1 MKSSALQAIFWVF
14 VIFCSTVQT
23 QPQTKPAKKEAP
35 SSISGKV
42 TIKGKGAPGIV
53 VGMRAG
59 DLGGYGSQWTAP
71 YKATTDEEGNYR
83 ITNVASGSYRILPAA
98 PAFVN
103 SGDPG
108 GKTLIITAG
117 ETVEDMDFTLTLGGV
132 ITGKALDSEGLPL
145 IEEQVTLLPAEAN
158 NQIGRYMSWSGRMQT
173 DDRGTYRIFGI
184 PPGRYKVAVGQ
195 SEDGSFVGGPRRSRY
210 KQTFSP
216 GVMDSSKAA
225 VIEVT
230 EGSEATNVDITA
242 ARSLTTFAVS
252 GRIIN
257 GETLQPLPNIRLGL
271 QKIVTNGTEFMNW
284 GSTSNSQGEFKLENV
299 TPGKYELLLAPQANG
314 GMRADTVR
322 FEVIDSDVSGL
333 QVKLA
338 AGASLSGQ
346 VVLDGRNDR
355 SGPGMLSQVWI
366 HTHVST
372 PANDRAS
379 SWVQPVTLGPDG
391 SFRVR
396 GLQSGFV
403 NFSLTAADARPVMGL
418 ALVRIERDGMA
429 QPAGIEIKDGEQ
441 VTGVRLVASYGNGTI
456 RGLVK
461 IENGELPP
469 NARFFVRF
477 TSPGDDPTRVPTLPP
492 PEVDSRGHFFVEG
505 LAAGI
510 YQVQASMFIP
520 GSRIRPS
527 SVTQQVNVAD
537 GTVTEVTLTLKLEP
551 TPGPGNP

>member
-1 MKSSALQAIFWVF
+1 MKSSALQAIFWVLL
-14 VIFCSTVQT
+14 IFCSTVRT

-35 SSISGKV
+35 CSISGKV
-42 TIKGKGAPGIV
+42 TIKGKGAPGLV

-59 DLGGYGSQWTAP
+59 DFDGYGPQLTAP
-71 YKATTDEEGNYR
+71 HKTTTDQDGNYK
-83 ITNVASGSYRILPAA
+83 ITNVAPGSYRIAPAA

-103 SGDPG
+103 SGDPA

-117 ETVEDMDFTLTLGGV
+117 ESVDDVDFTLTVGGV
-132 ITGKALDSEGLPL
+132 ITGKVVDSEDLPL

-158 NQIGRYMSWSGRMQT
+158 TPPGRYMSWPGMIRT

-195 SEDGSFVGGPRRSRY
+195 SEDGSFGGGPRRSRY

-216 GVMDSSKAA
+216 GVTDTSKAS

-242 ARSLTTFAVS
+242 GRSITTFAVS

-257 GETLQPLPNIRLGL
+257 GETLQALPNIRLTL
-271 QKIVTNGTEFMNW
+271 QKIVTNGSEFMHW
-284 GSTSNSQGEFKLENV
+284 GSASNSKGEFKLEDV
-299 TPGKYELLLAPQANG
+299 PPGKYETVLPPQANS
-314 GMRADTVR
+314 GMRADTVQ

-333 QVKLA
+333 QVKTA
-338 AGASLSGQ
+338 EGASVSGQ
-346 VVLDGRNDR
+346 VVVEGRNDR
-355 SGPGMLSQVWI
+355 AGLGMLSQVWL

-372 PANDRAS
+372 PANDRGS
-379 SWVQPVTLGPDG
+379 SWVQAVTISADG
-391 SFRVR
+391 SFQVR
-396 GLQSGFV
+396 GLQSGFA
-403 NFSLTAADARPVMGL
+403 NFSLTAADGRPIMGL
-418 ALVRIERDGMA
+418 ALLRIDRDGMA
-429 QPAGIEIKDGEQ
+429 QPAGVEIKDGER
-441 VTGVRLVASYGNGTI
+441 VTGVRLVVSYGTGTI

-477 TSPGDDPTRVPTLPP
+477 TIPGDDPTRIATLPSP
-492 PEVDSRGHFFVEG
+492 DVDSRGHFLVEG
-505 LAAGI
+505 LAAGT
-510 YQVQASMFIP
+510 YQVLASMHIP